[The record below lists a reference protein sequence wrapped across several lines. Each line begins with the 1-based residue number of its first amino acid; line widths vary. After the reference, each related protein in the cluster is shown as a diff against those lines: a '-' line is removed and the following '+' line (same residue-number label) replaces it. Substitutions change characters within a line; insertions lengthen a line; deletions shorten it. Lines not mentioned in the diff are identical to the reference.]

1 MTDIEFKIGEEHEN
15 MKGAFKVLAVS
26 RDAIRICWE
35 SGEEATTTVAQ
46 QNRIIE
52 RMRHQLALMRCKK
65 GGKSKKAQLPA
76 YLGKFEGLTEHD
88 FSEDGTGA
96 TWRHCDSLGGAV
108 AVRLNSG
115 KFDIASWPRYGLSE
129 IYWADLNHRQHSD
142 VKLQPKFF
150 ARLDE
155 DCLHCGLSI
164 GRSNEATSGRDDWSA
179 FIEWLREAENE
190 SWLKKIASEH
200 DFSVYDIEEEGAFAG
215 TIMPA
220 GEKWCLSNEGRKQE
234 IESLADFLSS
244 LTDSARVDLQ
254 IAKIVDKDKVVPRGV
269 EIADDIAQL
278 FEVLMPLYEA
288 SVV

>member
-35 SGEEATTTVAQ
+35 SGEEATTTVAL

-52 RMRHQLALMRCKK
+52 RMRHQLALMRGKK
-65 GGKSKKAQLPA
+65 GGKSKKTQPPA
-76 YLGKFEGLTEHD
+76 YLGKFEGLKEHD

-96 TWRHCDSLGGAV
+96 TWRLCDSLGGAV
-108 AVRLNSG
+108 AVRLNPG
-115 KFDIASWPRYGLSE
+115 KFDITSWPRYGLSE
-129 IYWADLNHRQHSD
+129 IYWADPNHRQYSD
-142 VKLQPKFF
+142 DRPQPKFF

-164 GRSNEATSGRDDWSA
+164 GRSNEATSGKDDWSA

-200 DFSVYDIEEEGAFAG
+200 HFSVYDIEEEGAFAG

-220 GEKWCLSNEGRKQE
+220 GEKWCLSNEGREQE

-244 LTDSARVDLQ
+244 LTDNTRVDLQ

-278 FEVLMPLYEA
+278 FEVLMPVYEA